1 MSYPMELDEISEFL
15 LQDELYRRA
24 TCRKNKLC
32 PYCDQP
38 IWAPPCKM
46 REWHRPK
53 IITLCG
59 STRFEAEYKRAN
71 AIFTA
76 QGYIVLSVG
85 LVKSDDLDVYGTS
98 KDDLDVLHKRKIEM
112 SDEIFVINKG
122 GYIGVSTESEIKYA
136 EQLNLPINYLEEQT

>member
-1 MSYPMELDEISEFL
+1 M
-15 LQDELYRRA
+15 
-24 TCRKNKLC
+24 TN
-32 PYCDQP
+32 
-38 IWAPPCKM
+38 
-46 REWHRPK
+46 
-53 IITLCG
+53 
-59 STRFEAEYKRAN
+59 
-71 AIFTA
+71 
-76 QGYIVLSVG
+76 IVLSVG